1 MAPGPAVLQNSAEVF
16 LQECACSQLST
27 DPAAITAHSGL
38 SSVSRVLV
46 WQIRAFVPSPSDLTC
61 KWDHA

>member
-27 DPAAITAHSGL
+27 DPAAITAQL
-38 SSVSRVLV
+38 
-46 WQIRAFVPSPSDLTC
+46 RAQFRLQGAGVAHQSLCAIP
-61 KWDHA
+61 K